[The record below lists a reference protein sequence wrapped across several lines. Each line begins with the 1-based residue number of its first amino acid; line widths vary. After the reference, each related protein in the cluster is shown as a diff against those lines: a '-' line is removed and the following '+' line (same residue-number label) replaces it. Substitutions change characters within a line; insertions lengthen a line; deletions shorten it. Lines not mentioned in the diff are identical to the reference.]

1 MMMPAFKEG
10 RVVGFSSCTS
20 RLVDLGGLGMGPEG
34 SDHNDEDLLIPPC
47 KLVDAGTP
55 NALLMDIVRAN
66 SREPVANE
74 GGVYALVACCEAGV
88 QQLVSMVEE
97 FNIDDLYML
106 GDYVIETSRK
116 GAIGAIAKVSE
127 GIYQNVLKMDGYEN
141 ELELHAAL
149 TVTKDSIHV
158 DFSGT
163 TGLSKKGTNVPLN
176 NATAYTVFALRDLV
190 GRIFPIMRDLWH
202 HSQLMDPRAVF

>member
-1 MMMPAFKEG
+1 M
-10 RVVGFSSCTS
+10 VGFSSCTS

-34 SDHNDEDLLIPPC
+34 SDIKDEGLLIPPC
-47 KLVDAGTP
+47 KLADAGRP

-66 SREPVANE
+66 LREPVANE
-74 GGVYALVACCEAGV
+74 GGIYALVACCEAGV
-88 QQLVSMVEE
+88 QQLVSMMEE
-97 FNIDDLYML
+97 FNNDDLYAL

-127 GIYQNVLKMDGYEN
+127 GICKIVLKMDGYEN
-141 ELELHAAL
+141 EPELHAAL
-149 TVTKDSIHV
+149 TVTKDSMHV
-158 DFSGT
+158 DFSRT

-176 NATAYTVFALRDLV
+176 YATAYTVFALRCLV
-190 GRIFPIMRDLWH
+190 GRISAIMRDLWH